1 MLKITTKSTDSAS
14 VNGQPFSMLVAGR
27 KHYVFTDLSDI
38 ATINK
43 TKTLDIK
50 NFVRMLL
57 RNLFGMSDEA
67 AIKLGAMKPAIHEIN
82 TTYLLKSANNIVETS
97 RYFNFLDLLLNA
109 LDEEIK
115 DAAGGS
121 VTKDGFVLVTNTQ
134 GNATVH
140 AYFGQTLLDINP
152 KILTDFTVF
161 VADGFYPLLSGAPT
175 FFYPRPVK
183 AREQVA
189 RNLEDYIKI
198 VDKDESA
205 SAPFIAA
212 RVKVMKEQGIDQKE
226 TARELLSVLF
236 G

>member
-1 MLKITTKSTDSAS
+1 MTTKKTNSAS

-38 ATINK
+38 VAIHK

-57 RNLFGMSDEA
+57 RNLFGMSDKQ
-67 AIKLGAMKPAIHEIN
+67 AIKLGTMKQAFHEIN
-82 TTYLLKSANNIVETS
+82 TTYLLTSANNVVETS
-97 RYFNFLDLLLNA
+97 KYFTFLDEIFNA
-109 LDEEIK
+109 MDKQIK
-115 DAAGGS
+115 DNTAGS
-121 VTKDGFVLVTNTQ
+121 VTKDGFVLVTETQ
-134 GNATVH
+134 GNATVQ
-140 AYFGQTLLDINP
+140 AYFGKALLDLNP
-152 KILTDFTVF
+152 KILVDLTVF
-161 VADGFYPLLSGAPT
+161 TGEGFYSLLSGAPNI
-175 FFYPRPVK
+175 FFPKPVR

-198 VDKDESA
+198 VNKDESS

-212 RVKVMKEQGIDQKE
+212 RIRLMKEQGIEGDAA
-226 TARELLSVLF
+226 ARELLSVMF